1 MKIIFI
7 LGKYNPSRC
16 GISDYVDLLSK
27 ELIKNGHIVGIR
39 SFDSLRELRQL
50 ARDLEEADL
59 YSIQFAP
66 YAFSKIGFAGNALRL
81 LAKSLEAK
89 SVQVTFHELWI
100 GSYPGSPVKHTV
112 IGWVQKYEILT
123 FLKVTKPSLIYAT
136 NSAALHRLRKAGISA
151 AYLYLFG
158 NIPFSQSQISS
169 DQSILKIGFFGTLY
183 DSFPYDLLGER
194 LKSIYRLTKRKIIL
208 LRIGRTRESQGLIKL
223 KRMAESR
230 GFDLFETGE
239 LSAPEVSKEIQ
250 SCSLGISTTPYD
262 VMGKSGATAAL
273 LEHRLPIL
281 THDDGDTPQKHLI
294 ISKLFDDQ
302 IFQLDDVDSPGEI
315 AKYITQPKRK
325 FINGVAYTAE
335 EVLESL
341 ELASR
346 S

>member
-27 ELIKNGHIVGIR
+27 ELIKNGHNVGIR

-81 LAKSLEAK
+81 LAKTLEPK

-136 NSAALHRLRKAGISA
+136 NSAALHRRLLHPTFLSQ
-151 AYLYLFG
+151 LF
-158 NIPFSQSQISS
+158 QQ
-169 DQSILKIGFFGTLY
+169 
-183 DSFPYDLLGER
+183 E
-194 LKSIYRLTKRKIIL
+194 
-208 LRIGRTRESQGLIKL
+208 EE
-223 KRMAESR
+223 A
-230 GFDLFETGE
+230 LFE
-239 LSAPEVSKEIQ
+239 V
-250 SCSLGISTTPYD
+250 
-262 VMGKSGATAAL
+262 
-273 LEHRLPIL
+273 
-281 THDDGDTPQKHLI
+281 HLAD
-294 ISKLFDDQ
+294 L
-302 IFQLDDVDSPGEI
+302 
-315 AKYITQPKRK
+315 
-325 FINGVAYTAE
+325 
-335 EVLESL
+335 
-341 ELASR
+341 
-346 S
+346 